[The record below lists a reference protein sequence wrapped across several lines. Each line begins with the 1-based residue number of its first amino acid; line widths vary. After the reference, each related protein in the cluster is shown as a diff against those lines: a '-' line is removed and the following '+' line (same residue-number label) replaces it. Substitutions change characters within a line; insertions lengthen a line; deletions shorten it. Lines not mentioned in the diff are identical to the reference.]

1 MALTPEEELEL
12 KQLEDQLPTIMSD
25 YEELKKQLAPKPE
38 GVETS
43 MPEALLRG
51 AAQGLTF
58 ENADEIAAALSGVGG
73 LVTGEGF
80 GKAYEKGL
88 EESRAEYAASEEEYP
103 ATSMAGQIAG
113 GIGQGLA
120 LSALPGASAA
130 SASKTLTAANR
141 LKNLLL
147 PSVTKS
153 AGKNIAS
160 AITSGAVSGGLTELG
175 ASEDKGLG
183 DLASGAA
190 SGAVVGGTLGAGIE
204 GIKGIGGKI
213 GQKISEGIDKGE
225 YPEIFKQARTA
236 IRTGLEGQGFTT
248 PKDKQILIDEAKS
261 VAKDFVPQISEE
273 LKKVGNLRQKILDN
287 TEGVYI
293 PVEKSVQALLDELK
307 VNPYK
312 KANSIRKQIQKIYID
327 KRMALQGTPFTP
339 SAASSLAADI
349 EDLMRTNK
357 DVNKSISNLGY
368 STAKAIDDAVSM
380 TIDTKTALAA
390 LAKDPEALAD
400 YSKYIQTL
408 TPDELLG
415 KPLKKG
421 KKITAEVAKQKADE
435 LVGILN
441 DVTSMIGTEDPT
453 IVNDFLRKSD
463 PDLVANLNP
472 IRKLNDQMRKALAA
486 RGILGVKKGTNFDE
500 KKYKDFE
507 KIFQNILDQG
517 KDTKSSLVKKERYEA
532 AMANLK
538 DSFPELAKQIDE
550 RVQPVVDKLQLKSY
564 METGSL
570 DASGEKSGII
580 KSAIGNLGQ
589 LGVSGL
595 NLGAQTMSAAN
606 KGVSGPFKLGATVPT
621 STMIR
626 PSVSTL
632 TSLKNATDEMV
643 ELRKFRGSDPG
654 IFKMIS
660 DRLDDAL
667 REKDEARRAAIIN
680 TLMQYSVFR
689 NLFNGGSDNNNK

>member
-12 KQLEDQLPTIMSD
+12 KQLEEQLPSIMSD
-25 YEELKKQLAPKPE
+25 YEDLKKQLTPKAE
-38 GVETS
+38 GVETGMIES
-43 MPEALLRG
+43 LARG

-88 EESRAEYAASEEEYP
+88 EESRAEYAAAEEEYP
-103 ATSMAGQIAG
+103 VASTVGQIAG

-120 LSALPGASAA
+120 LSAVPGASAA
-130 SASKTLTAANR
+130 SASKSLTAANR

-147 PSVTKS
+147 PSVSKG

-160 AITSGAVSGGLTELG
+160 AITSGAAAGALTELG
-175 ASEDKGLG
+175 ASEDKKLSDLG
-183 DLASGAA
+183 SGALSGAA
-190 SGAVVGGTLGAGIE
+190 VGGVLGAGIE
-204 GIKGIGGKI
+204 GVKGIAGSIGKR
-213 GQKISEGIDKGE
+213 ISKGIDEGE

-236 IRTGLEGQGFTT
+236 LRTGAEGQGFTT
-248 PKDKQILIDEAKS
+248 PKDKQMLIDEAKS

-273 LKKVGNLRQKILDN
+273 LKKVGNLRQKILEN

-293 PVEKSVQALLDELK
+293 PVEKSIQALMDDLK
-307 VNPYK
+307 TNPYK

-327 KRMALQGTPFTP
+327 KRMSLQGTPFTP
-339 SAASSLAADI
+339 AAASSLASDI
-349 EDLMRTNK
+349 EELMRTNK
-357 DVNKSISNLGY
+357 DVNKSILNVGY
-368 STAKAIDDAVSM
+368 STAKAIDDAVNMS
-380 TIDTKTALAA
+380 IDTKTALSA

-400 YSKYIQTL
+400 YSKYVQTL

-421 KKITAEVAKQKADE
+421 KKLSADVAQQKADE
-435 LVGILN
+435 LVQVLK
-441 DVTSMIGTEDPT
+441 DVSSMVGSEDPAIIDDLLKKT
-453 IVNDFLRKSD
+453 D
-463 PDLVANLNP
+463 PDLVSNLNP
-472 IRKLNDQMRKALAA
+472 IRKLNDQMRKALSA
-486 RGILGVKKGTNFDE
+486 RGILGVKKGLNFDE

-517 KDTKSSLVKKERYEA
+517 KDTKSSLIKKERYEA
-532 AMANLK
+532 AMTNLK
-538 DSFPELAKQIDE
+538 ESFPELAKQIDE

-595 NLGAQTMSAAN
+595 NLAAQTTAAAN
-606 KGVSGPFKLGATVPT
+606 KGIRGPFKLGSSVPT
-621 STMIR
+621 STMLR

-632 TSLKNATDEMV
+632 TSLKNSVDEIV
-643 ELRKFRGSDPG
+643 ELRKFKGGDPG
-654 IFKMIS
+654 VFKMIS
-660 DRLDDAL
+660 ERLDDAL
-667 REKDEARRAAIIN
+667 KEKDEARRAAIIN
-680 TLMQYSVFR
+680 TLMQYSFFR
-689 NLFNGGSDNNNK
+689 NILNGGEDNNK